1 LDGRAPHRQPD
12 QQFVKEQRVNR
23 IRTTRPLGWD
33 QAPGWGQP
41 FPGWSPLVDPNP
53 LPLQAARSLSR
64 WWWPTLAVAGF
75 LAVVTLVL
83 GREDRAA
90 GLSGR
95 GLLTIVVAAAV
106 VILLTIHRRS
116 GPRPLARALAEY
128 ATVALLAAL
137 LAASAASGVDKQA
150 ANHAAGGQAK
160 ASAQARADASHDQPA
175 VLQAVTKVLRAGA
188 KVVRAVTGAAG
199 WLVNLWRQAD
209 QQARPKGETTAAP
222 PPSPTPPA
230 SWTWRSRP

>member
-1 LDGRAPHRQPD
+1 VDGRAAYRQPR

-23 IRTTRPLGWD
+23 IRTTRPLGWG
-33 QAPGWGQP
+33 QAPPGWGQT

-64 WWWPTLAVAGF
+64 WWWPTVAVAGF

-83 GREDRAA
+83 DREDRAG

-95 GLLTIVVAAAV
+95 GLLTVALAAAV

-116 GPRPLARALAEY
+116 GPRPLARALVEY
-128 ATVALLAAL
+128 ATVAL
-137 LAASAASGVDKQA
+137 LAASAASGVDSQA
-150 ANHAAGGQAK
+150 ANRAAGGKAK
-160 ASAQARADASHDQPA
+160 AQAPARADASTDQPA
-175 VLQAVTKVLRAGA
+175 VIQAVTKVVRAGA
-188 KVVRAVTGAAG
+188 KVVRAVIGAAS
-199 WLVNLWRQAD
+199 WLVNLWRQTD
-209 QQARPKGETTAAP
+209 QQASKGEAMAASP
-222 PPSPTPPA
+222 LSPTPRP

>member
-1 LDGRAPHRQPD
+1 M
-12 QQFVKEQRVNR
+12 NR

-53 LPLQAARSLSR
+53 LPLPAARSLSR

-75 LAVVTLVL
+75 LTVVTLVL
-83 GREDRAA
+83 GRENHAA

-95 GLLTIVVAAAV
+95 GLLTMALAAAV

-128 ATVALLAAL
+128 ATVALLAGL
-137 LAASAASGVDKQA
+137 LAASATSGVDQQA
-150 ANHAAGGQAK
+150 ANHGAGGKAK
-160 ASAQARADASHDQPA
+160 AQARADASTDQPA
-175 VLQAVTKVLRAGA
+175 VIQALTTVVRAGA
-188 KVVRAVTGAAG
+188 KVVRAVTGATG

-209 QQARPKGETTAAP
+209 QQARPRGEATATPPP
-222 PPSPTPPA
+222 PPSPPA
-230 SWTWRSRP
+230 SRTWRSRP

>member
-1 LDGRAPHRQPD
+1 
-12 QQFVKEQRVNR
+12 VNR
-23 IRTTRPLGWD
+23 IPTTRPLGWG
-33 QAPGWGQP
+33 QAPAWGQP
-41 FPGWSPLVDPNP
+41 LPGWSPLVDPNP
-53 LPLQAARSLSR
+53 LPFQAARSLSR
-64 WWWPTLAVAGF
+64 WWWPTVAVAGF
-75 LAVVTLVL
+75 LAIVTLVL

-95 GLLTIVVAAAV
+95 GLLTIALAAAV

-116 GPRPLARALAEY
+116 GPRPLARALVEY

-137 LAASAASGVDKQA
+137 LAASAASGLDKQT
-150 ANHAAGGQAK
+150 ANRGAGGKAK
-160 ASAQARADASHDQPA
+160 AQAQARADASKDQPA
-175 VLQAVTKVLRAGA
+175 VIQAVTKVLRAGA
-188 KVVRAVTGAAG
+188 RVVRAVTGAAG

-209 QQARPKGETTAAP
+209 QQATGKGEAMAAP

>member
-1 LDGRAPHRQPD
+1 
-12 QQFVKEQRVNR
+12 VNR
-23 IRTTRPLGWD
+23 IPTTRPLDRG
-33 QAPGWGQP
+33 QTPGWGQP
-41 FPGWSPLVDPNP
+41 FPGWSPLADPNP

-64 WWWPTLAVAGF
+64 WWWPTLAIAGF
-75 LAVVTLVL
+75 LAIVTLVL
-83 GREDRAA
+83 GRENHAA

-95 GLLTIVVAAAV
+95 GLLTIALAAGV

-150 ANHAAGGQAK
+150 ANHAAAGKAK
-160 ASAQARADASHDQPA
+160 AQAQARADASNDQPA
-175 VLQAVTKVLRAGA
+175 VIQAAAKVVRAGA
-188 KVVRAVTGAAG
+188 KVVRAMTGAAA
-199 WLVNLWRQAD
+199 WLVDLWRQAD
-209 QQARPKGETTAAP
+209 QQARPKGEAMAAP
-222 PPSPTPPA
+222 PLSPTPPA

>member
-1 LDGRAPHRQPD
+1 VDRRAAHRQPH
-12 QQFVKEQRVNR
+12 QQFVKEQCVNR

-33 QAPGWGQP
+33 QAPGWGQT
-41 FPGWSPLVDPNP
+41 FPGWGPLVDPNP
-53 LPLQAARSLSR
+53 LPFPAARSLRR

-75 LAVVTLVL
+75 LAVVSLVL

-95 GLLTIVVAAAV
+95 GLLTIALAAAV

-128 ATVALLAAL
+128 ATVAVLAAL

-150 ANHAAGGQAK
+150 ANRGAGGTK
-160 ASAQARADASHDQPA
+160 APARADASKDQPA
-175 VLQAVTKVLRAGA
+175 VIQAVTKVVRAGA

-199 WLVNLWRQAD
+199 WLVDLWRRAD
-209 QQARPKGETTAAP
+209 QQARPKGEAMAAP
-222 PPSPTPPA
+222 PRSPPPPPA
-230 SWTWRSRP
+230 WTWRSRP